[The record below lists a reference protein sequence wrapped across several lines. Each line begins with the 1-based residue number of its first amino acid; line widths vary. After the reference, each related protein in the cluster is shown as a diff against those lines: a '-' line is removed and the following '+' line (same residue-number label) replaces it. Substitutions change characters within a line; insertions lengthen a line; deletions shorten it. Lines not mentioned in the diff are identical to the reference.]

1 MVTAYFLVGAN
12 VKPTFVNPDEK
23 IQIGRG
29 KNNAIVLPSPYVSR
43 QHASIKCTGGVY
55 QLDDLES
62 TNGTFVNNGKIE
74 RHRLTLGDKIRIGSF
89 VLNFL
94 DKKTLIDEYS
104 NLPEIATLDEMATT
118 EIKRGQSHQSDLM
131 GKLSYLSPVEL
142 VQIINMGKKTGT
154 LSVVGD
160 EGTEAIVSVKGG
172 EILSA
177 HLTKEKKSTNGE
189 RAVYEMLKI
198 QNGSF
203 VFKFKEPEEHHQKIP
218 MSTMNLLME
227 GCRMIDEGRI

>member
-12 VKPTFVNPDEK
+12 VKPTFVDPLAM
-23 IQIGRG
+23 ISIGRG
-29 KNNAIVLPSPYVSR
+29 KNNAVVLPSHYVSR
-43 QHASIKCTGGVY
+43 QHASIKCSNDSF
-55 QLDDLES
+55 QLQDLES
-62 TNGTFVNNGKIE
+62 TNGTFVNNKKVE
-74 RHRLTLGDKIRIGSF
+74 KHQLHLGDKIRIGSF

-104 NLPEIATLDEMATT
+104 NLPEIATLDELATT
-118 EIKRGQSHQSDLM
+118 EIKRNKGSQSDLM

-154 LSVVGD
+154 LSVIG
-160 EGTEAIVSVKGG
+160 ENGTEAILSVRQG

-177 HLTKEKKSTNGE
+177 QFTREKKATDGE
-189 RAVYEMLKI
+189 QAVYQMLKM
-198 QNGSF
+198 QNGNF
-203 VFKFKEPEEHHQKIP
+203 VFKFREQEDGKKLS

-227 GCRMIDEGRI
+227 GCRLIDEGQV